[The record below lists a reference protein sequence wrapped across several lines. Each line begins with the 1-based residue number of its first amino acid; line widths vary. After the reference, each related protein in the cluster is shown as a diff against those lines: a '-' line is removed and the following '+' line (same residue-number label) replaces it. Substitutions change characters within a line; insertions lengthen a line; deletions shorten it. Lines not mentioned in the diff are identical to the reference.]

1 MISALILVNL
11 EHQGNTPRVVIYS
24 RQEASEKVY
33 FGSDFEQ
40 SLQISVGVS
49 EMKRDRWG
57 GGNRG
62 FQDDKTTGPN
72 VQMWKKNGH
81 SGHCR

>member
-1 MISALILVNL
+1 
-11 EHQGNTPRVVIYS
+11 
-24 RQEASEKVY
+24 
-33 FGSDFEQ
+33 
-40 SLQISVGVS
+40 
-49 EMKRDRWG
+49 MKRDRWG